1 MLNRLK
7 KNFMQ
12 TSTCQLQDF
21 AGDQKCPQVLKLN
34 VSNQMQEMLV
44 VRRELMVET
53 KLRVHALDKET
64 FYGKVDDF
72 DILPS

>member
-1 MLNRLK
+1 
-7 KNFMQ
+7 MQ

-21 AGDQKCPQVLKLN
+21 AGDVKCPQVLKLN

-44 VRRELMVET
+44 VRNELIIET
-53 KLRVHALDKET
+53 ELRVHALDKEA
-64 FYGKVDDF
+64 FYGQVDDF